1 MPAAKPVYGVLDV
14 ASANE
19 RTDENRTVVA
29 LLLLVTGLAAA
40 TIWFVALPLFD
51 TAERRAT
58 GLRVVR
64 PDGRRGHQV
73 RPGVDAR
80 NGSQPSPELTRRT
93 LAPVPP
99 HRATDPWF
107 D

>member
-19 RTDENRTVVA
+19 WADEYRTVVA

-51 TAERRAT
+51 QPNGAPQACESFVLTDDGVIRCVPESTLGTAA
-58 GLRVVR
+58 GR
-64 PDGRRGHQV
+64 PQ
-73 RPGVDAR
+73 
-80 NGSQPSPELTRRT
+80 S
-93 LAPVPP
+93 
-99 HRATDPWF
+99 
-107 D
+107 